1 MGRNHMFYFLLIL
14 GSGLIIIGLQQRK
27 RQMPVDA
34 EERALTEALS
44 DVYARRGM
52 DYENTELAADLNDRM
67 EELEKTLFEQLM
79 KWQLEKEELIQKL
92 EVQDTETLQDMSTSV
107 PDDIIP
113 VTDTKENERE
123 QIEPQKTDPE
133 TKRDLLVEPTSSE
146 EVSLEKKPVPDNIRS
161 VMDYEDEGL
170 SVEEIAK
177 ITRMKKGEVL
187 LLKNLSKHYRK

>member
-1 MGRNHMFYFLLIL
+1 MFYFLLIL

-113 VTDTKENERE
+113 VIDMKENERE

-133 TKRDLLVEPTSSE
+133 TKSDLLVEPTSSE